1 MTLREKHLKEDIRR
15 LIEDLATSY
24 KSSRHKTRKNP
35 RKELKETRITYCTKE
50 HQTSLVYTA
59 AALDL

>member
-1 MTLREKHLKEDIRR
+1 MTLREQHLKEDIRR

-24 KSSRHKTRKNP
+24 KSSRHKTRKTQERNS
-35 RKELKETRITYCTKE
+35 LTRITYCTKE
-50 HQTSLVYTA
+50 HQTNLVYTA